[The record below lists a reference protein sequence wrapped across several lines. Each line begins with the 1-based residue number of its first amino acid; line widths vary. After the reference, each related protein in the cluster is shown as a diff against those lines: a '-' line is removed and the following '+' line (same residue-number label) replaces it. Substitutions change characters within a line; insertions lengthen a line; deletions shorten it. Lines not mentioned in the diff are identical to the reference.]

1 MSVITA
7 KTKQPISR
15 ISQCDLF
22 QDISIIEN
30 VKLVGNE
37 MELKTITFPYLIC
50 LNQDCDLASDARD
63 KENNNLTNKNCRLLH
78 LIVAPVFNFV
88 SFLEGTHWGEIFDA
102 SISINKNKTEG
113 KKIINN
119 EDPRYHYLHFNEE
132 SKLPDM
138 IIDFKH
144 FFTISTDMLYG
155 NIDKRVCSIGELYR
169 EKICQ
174 RFAFFQ
180 SRIGL
185 PD

>member
-1 MSVITA
+1 MSEITA
-7 KTKQPISR
+7 KVKQPIDR
-15 ISQCDLF
+15 ISQCDIF
-22 QDISIIEN
+22 HDITVVESMSLN
-30 VKLVGNE
+30 GNE
-37 MELKTITFPYLIC
+37 MEIRSISFPYVIC
-50 LNQDCDLASDARD
+50 LNQDCDLNSDKRD
-63 KENNNLTNKNCRLLH
+63 KDQNPDGNKNCRLLH
-78 LIVAPVFNFV
+78 LIVAPLFNFT
-88 SFLEGTHWGEIFDA
+88 SFLEGNHWGELFDQSPA
-102 SISINKNKTEG
+102 IKENKTEG
-113 KKIINN
+113 KKIKNN

-144 FFTISTDMLYG
+144 FFTISTDVMYNSL
-155 NIDKRVCSIGELYR
+155 DKRVFALEELYR